1 MAYRRHLRCSSSN
14 GWGLKRGDR
23 HVVVPAL
30 RVTLLLFPRDDGRFA
45 ARVAS
50 LTVLADSQGV
60 RTLEERLRDY
70 YPRAVVRQRDPL
82 GAVDPTTETWYVYRD
97 GSAAVAPA

>member
-1 MAYRRHLRCSSSN
+1 M
-14 GWGLKRGDR
+14 
-23 HVVVPAL
+23 VVPAS

-45 ARVAS
+45 ARVES

-60 RTLEERLRDY
+60 RRLEERLRDY